1 MLAFHATFDTIFIAV
16 GDLQKNDAHFHFSSV
31 IFILWYPI
39 CILRGAIFISRYPIC
54 ILGGAIFILRYP
66 ICIFRGVI
74 FILKYLIC
82 ISHL

>member
-1 MLAFHATFDTIFIAV
+1 MAFHATFDTIFITV

-31 IFILWYPI
+31 
-39 CILRGAIFISRYPIC
+39 
-54 ILGGAIFILRYP
+54 IFILRYP